1 MPRKAP
7 GFSKNSIH
15 SVYNDKNEVTT
26 LDKNPSY
33 VKINLLGAGKEKQF
47 MVSIKSLDR
56 VLSHDWYLNK
66 SGYPFSYTAIYHT
79 LHRFLFGR
87 QEKGMVIDHINR
99 DKLDNRLNNLRVITS
114 KENSYNRTKNS
125 NSENKYKGVQKRGNK
140 YIAVITKD
148 GVRREIPGFN
158 TEEEAAA
165 CYDMMAEE
173 MFGNYAGK
181 NFNK

>member
-7 GFSKNSIH
+7 KFSKNTIH
-15 SVYNDKNEVTT
+15 SVYNDKDEITS
-26 LDKNPSY
+26 LDNNPFY
-33 VKINLLGAGKEKQF
+33 VKINLLGVGKDKQF
-47 MVSIKSLDR
+47 IISINSLDR

-99 DKLDNRLNNLRVITS
+99 DKLDNRINNLRVIS
-114 KENSYNRTKNS
+114 AKENSYNRTKNN
-125 NSENKYKGVQKRGNK
+125 NSENKYKGVQKRGTK
-140 YIAVITKD
+140 YVAVISKD

-158 TEEEAAA
+158 TEEDAAA

-173 MFGNYAGK
+173 MFGEFAGK